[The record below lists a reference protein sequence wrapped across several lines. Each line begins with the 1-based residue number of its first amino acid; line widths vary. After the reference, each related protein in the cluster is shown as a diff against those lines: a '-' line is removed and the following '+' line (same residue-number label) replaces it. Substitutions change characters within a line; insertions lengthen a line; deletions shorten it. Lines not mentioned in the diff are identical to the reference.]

1 MGKPEQSETDRSLS
15 LGTLYAFFAY
25 LLWGFMPFY
34 WKWLGSVSAVELFA
48 HRVVWAAVL
57 AAILVLLTQ
66 RRELR
71 RALSDRRAV
80 LVSSFAGILVGANWL
95 LYVWAVTND
104 HLVESSLGY
113 YINPL
118 VSVLL
123 GIVIL
128 RERLTRLQLIAL
140 LLAAAGV
147 LVLTISHGSL
157 PWISVGLASS
167 FAVYGLVKKTSRLN
181 ALTSLMVEMTVVS
194 PIAIGVIV
202 WRAVA
207 GSGSFVTA
215 GLDTSLLLVGTGL
228 VTVAPLLLFGAG
240 ARRIPLSR
248 VGFLQYIAPT
258 LMLLIGTVVYREPF
272 TKVHAMSFACI
283 WTALAIYTASLV
295 RARRRIR

>member
-1 MGKPEQSETDRSLS
+1 
-15 LGTLYAFFAY
+15 
-25 LLWGFMPFY
+25 
-34 WKWLGSVSAVELFA
+34 
-48 HRVVWAAVL
+48 
-57 AAILVLLTQ
+57 
-66 RRELR
+66 
-71 RALSDRRAV
+71 
-80 LVSSFAGILVGANWL
+80 
-95 LYVWAVTND
+95 
-104 HLVESSLGY
+104 
-113 YINPL
+113 
-118 VSVLL
+118 
-123 GIVIL
+123 
-128 RERLTRLQLIAL
+128 
-140 LLAAAGV
+140 
-147 LVLTISHGSL
+147 
-157 PWISVGLASS
+157 
-167 FAVYGLVKKTSRLN
+167 VYGLVKKTSRLN

-258 LMLLIGTVVYREPF
+258 LMLLIGTVIYHEPF

-295 RARRRIR
+295 RARRRNR